1 LTFFP
6 GVFFA
11 VILLSL
17 SFWKTFGTNPKES
30 LEALRRNNSR
40 VAYPFLNVV
49 VFVRIVFSEYLINH
63 CIIRASAVA
72 FALLLTLIPML
83 VCVSF
88 MLTKVMDVKLPIMER
103 VVAFFLPFAPQAI
116 LSNLGIFFANAQK
129 VKGLGIGVLIIV
141 TLGLFAA
148 VEESLNTVWKVSHS
162 RSFFVRLRTF
172 TMVMVYSPILFFASF
187 QVRHN
192 MGLDLKQ
199 FYIYSL
205 DVLSFIL
212 IGLAFTVFIW
222 VVPNTKV
229 RFKHAM
235 LGGLVSGIL
244 FELERQ
250 WFSAYIS
257 FNAQTLTIY
266 GAFGIF
272 MFFLVSLFLAACFI
286 LFGAEVAFVAQN
298 FKPLLRAVKRW
309 ERRIGDCKTYIS
321 LRVMADV
328 IKSFTSKKRPPA
340 LSYFMKK
347 YEMTETQAQGIIES
361 LVKAGYLH
369 AVNGNGGGK
378 EGYVPTRDF
387 AQVKV
392 REVLDAI
399 EEENRR
405 VPSTPDDYARNRIA
419 AIIAG
424 VKQRPASPADDL
436 TFAKLIADIEAGEK
450 RFADMNIPGR

>member
-1 LTFFP
+1 
-6 GVFFA
+6 

-17 SFWKTFGTNPKES
+17 SFWKTFVDNPKEA
-30 LEALRRNNSR
+30 LEALRKNQSR
-40 VAYPFLNVV
+40 IAYPLLNVV
-49 VFVRIVFSEYLINH
+49 VFVRIVFSEYFINH

-72 FALLLTLIPML
+72 FALLLTLIPLL

-88 MLTKVMDVKLPIMER
+88 MLTKVMDVRLPIMEQ

-116 LSNLGIFFANAQK
+116 LNNLGIFFANAQK

-148 VEESLNTVWKVSHS
+148 VEESLNTIWKVSHS

-192 MGLDLKQ
+192 MGLDVKQ

-205 DVLSFIL
+205 DVLSFVL
-212 IGLAFTVFIW
+212 IGLAFTVFIM

-286 LFGAEVAFVAQN
+286 LFGAEVAFVGQN
-298 FKPLLRAVKRW
+298 FRPLLRASKRW
-309 ERRIGDCKTYIS
+309 ERRISDCKTYIC
-321 LRVMADV
+321 LRVMVDV
-328 IKSFTSKKRPPA
+328 VKSFTSKKRPPA

-347 YEMTETQAQGIIES
+347 YEMTETQAQGIINS
-361 LVKAGYLH
+361 LVKAGFLH
-369 AVNGNGGGK
+369 VVNGNGNARDA
-378 EGYVPTRDF
+378 YVPTRDF
-387 AQVKV
+387 TLV
-392 REVLDAI
+392 RVRDVLDAI
-399 EEENRR
+399 EEENRC
-405 VPSTPDDYARNRIA
+405 VPSTPDDYAKDRVA
-419 AIIAG
+419 AIIAY

-436 TFAKLIADIEAGEK
+436 TFENLIADIDAGEA
-450 RFADMNIPGR
+450 RFRNMNLPGR